1 MSNAK
6 KYDLIVIGAGSGGI
20 GAAGIANR
28 LGLNVLMITSTAFD
42 VGGDCLNY
50 GCVPSKAL
58 IHISRLFHGGK
69 SATDFGLEVKGKAD
83 MSKVLDYIHGQ
94 QAIINEHE
102 NPEYFRKEREMD
114 VEIGWAKFVD
124 KHTVRVNKRDF
135 TAKKIV
141 LATGSKPRTLEVPGA
156 DLVKKIHTNETIFY
170 DLKTLPERFVIVGG
184 GPIGCELG
192 QAMSR
197 LGAKVTLINRGE
209 HIMGKE
215 RTDFQK
221 TMEDLFRK
229 EGITI
234 INHASVTKFADAN
247 TVVYEKDGKEE
258 QVKFDEILA
267 AVGRTVRTEGM
278 DLEKAGIE
286 VKDGKITVD
295 NAYRSTNKNVFVVG
309 DAMGR
314 EQFSHG
320 AEMHNRDLIVNML
333 SPFPLRRHSLEHF
346 SWVTYT
352 DPEVAT
358 FGWTEADLQE
368 KGIDYTK
375 IEQDFTHDDRAI
387 TANYHSYSK
396 IVLYLSK
403 KSLFNRTVK
412 ILGGT
417 MLAPHAG
424 ELIQE
429 LLTANIE
436 GTSVNTIFN
445 KVYAYPV
452 ASRINQKAITQFREG
467 DLTEGLKKIFQT
479 LFRLW

>member
-1 MSNAK
+1 MK

-28 LGLNVLMITSTAFD
+28 LGLDVLMISSTAFD

-58 IHISRLFHGGK
+58 IHVSRLFHGGK
-69 SATDFGLEVKGKAD
+69 EAANFGLQVSGKAD
-83 MSKVLDYIHGQ
+83 MSKVLEYIHEQ
-94 QAIINEHE
+94 QAIINAHE

-124 KHTVRVNKRDF
+124 EKTVRVGDKDF
-135 TAKKIV
+135 TANKIV
-141 LATGSKPRTLEVPGA
+141 LATGSKPRKLEVEGA
-156 DLVKKIHTNETIFY
+156 DLVKKIHTNETLFY
-170 DLKTLPERFVIVGG
+170 DLKELPERFTVIGG

-197 LGAKVTLINRGE
+197 LGAKVTIINRGE

-215 RTDFQK
+215 RPEFQK
-221 TMEDLFRK
+221 IMEERLRA

-234 INHASVTKFADAN
+234 INNAEVTGFSDAN
-247 TVVYEKDGKEE
+247 TVIYEKNGKQE
-258 QVKFDEILA
+258 QLEFDEILA
-267 AVGRTVRTEGM
+267 GIGRIVRTEGM
-278 DLEKAGIE
+278 DLAKAKIE

-295 NAYRSTNKNVFVVG
+295 DYYRSTNKNVYVVG

-320 AEMHNRDLIVNML
+320 AEMYNRDLIVNLL
-333 SPFPLRRHSLEHF
+333 SPFPLRKHSLKHF

-352 DPEVAT
+352 DPEIAT
-358 FGWTEADLQE
+358 FGWTEENLKE
-368 KGIDYTK
+368 KGIAYTK
-375 IEQDFTHDDRAI
+375 IEQDFKHDDRAI
-387 TANYHSYSK
+387 TANYQDYSK
-396 IVLYLSK
+396 LVLYLSE

-417 MLAPHAG
+417 MAAPQAG

-429 LLTANIE
+429 LLTAGIE
-436 GTSVNTIFN
+436 GMSVNTLFN

-452 ASRINQKAITQFREG
+452 ASRINQKAITQYREG
-467 DLTEGLKKIFQT
+467 DLTEGLKKVFRF